1 MSVSCQVERGAEL
14 ISCKYSRRNG
24 LGDSEQ
30 VTQTQPDRAGTGL
43 GSSSKGPGFKSS
55 FDYKLV
61 LINTLEVIIVRIK
74 A

>member
-30 VTQTQPDRAGTGL
+30 VTQTQLDRAGTGL
-43 GSSSKGPGFKSS
+43 YSSSKARA
-55 FDYKLV
+55 LNQA
-61 LINTLEVIIVRIK
+61 LTINGC
-74 A
+74 